1 MKSIG
6 RAIDQ
11 AEVTFMVRSSHIDI
25 FTKAAEIV
33 DGLNY
38 AIEAQHKIRA
48 WFHSEGYAGYDGNV
62 DAAVTEYNGGIK
74 QARAVQAGG
83 APWVPETVQYLQ
95 RVRDALASQGTKA
108 PPGRS
113 AGMGVPIMTDPSIQ
127 PYRNLSDEAQA
138 EEKKQRDFEEQGAF
152 NRGLGVV
159 VPQIKQAVGAGLA
172 MVGSKTGSEGVQKY
186 GIALFGK
193 GKQEAA
199 AFDDPSASLSNV
211 MGGGGNIADFAKYWA
226 GYGLGQAVESAVT
239 GIAGAAVGGLAG
251 SAVPGAG
258 NAAGAVSGFV
268 GGVIGKGAVK
278 KALTEGAE
286 KILAKEIEAGVA
298 RGLTREAAE
307 AAAAPVVKSWVSAET
322 KKAGVRALAAAG
334 ASTGLY
340 TQNAAMELGEIYGH
354 YIDQMQQSGRPITQ
368 EDEDLALKSA
378 LAAAGVETLADLAG
392 IGRLLGT
399 GNKAAGG
406 MLSTIG
412 KEVAR
417 GVAREVP
424 TEVGQ
429 TAIERFGK
437 QQSLTDADAVR
448 DYVDAAGGAAV
459 PGAMFGGVSG
469 VKRAMAPNSPLSNAA
484 NAAGGVP
491 AAAVPG
497 AVPPAAP
504 SAGPAAGAQ
513 AGQGAPG
520 GSPQDPLSAKVES
533 LRPFLEDKDLIRS
546 IRGLPELGPESV
558 NELLAAWALARNPQT
573 NPQIR
578 ERLLDQVGQ
587 FVDSVQNRPNW
598 TFGKQPEPQQAP
610 GMPGVPAVQ
619 AGQQGTAMAPAGQPQ
634 IGDAGMTL
642 EGQAREVPPEQLKA
656 PPKRALETQQAM
668 QGRAQALAEYE
679 QAFQDLVKAEAL
691 GASDHELQ
699 AKQQAVREAEA
710 FKAQAEAR
718 LKEIRETIE
727 GNRKLESE
735 RKRGAILDAVLSD
748 PETANPA
755 ERFAAEL
762 KRQGFS
768 DAAIQPSE
776 MARIARFE
784 DVKASDI
791 GAGDD
796 NVEPSTPNEMDV
808 AGLIPER
815 KPKQIQQQRKEVS
828 NVRMQLGLTDAAT
841 DEERPEVRGG
851 QPPGGGVS
859 FGTVRDGRGE
869 RDLAGGNAKQSPNQ
883 SDGST
888 GPVLEASREQ
898 TPTVA
903 ILGNAPQLPADA
915 PETTQE
921 VDDEGSDQQDGE
933 SRDSAP
939 VRAAEGQG
947 YAVSQPAGPWTAEEL
962 SDRAD
967 LIKPAGEYLAAR
979 DQGGQ
984 ILTGAID
991 ATLRDKDANL
1001 GLALPGMERKGL
1013 PASLAVTYDQDEYGD
1028 PGFAEEFRVE
1038 FGGEAVYISKV
1049 KLQDDDALA
1058 GIPPLVLST
1067 GDELAAYRVDGLPN
1081 DLFDFVDAV
1090 EQAYAILAERAS
1102 RSPKGQ
1108 ELDASIATQLE
1119 DRPEPTEAQKEA
1131 ENYQKAHVSVLGLE
1145 ISIETEKG
1153 GERSGTDKDGSR
1165 WSVTMPAQYGYIKGT
1180 MGADKDHVDI
1190 FLGPKPDNGKFFVIN
1205 QTTPDGQKFDEHKVM
1220 LGYDSPEAAQADY
1233 LLSFSGD
1240 FGGKV
1245 FGSIAGPFDLEGFK
1259 ALIPALAKA
1268 KPVAEQ
1274 VAEAAE
1280 VKSTGLASEVEEQP
1294 EKASKNSDEAAGPAP
1309 EDLEGAE
1316 PASALAPTIHPF
1328 QHTKTG
1334 ETIYSVKLP
1343 VQVST
1348 PDYQAINRNAI
1359 KHKGRYSTF
1368 KAAGTIPGFHFRSE
1382 ENAKAFAADP
1392 VVAGVLGKHRSELT
1406 ATMEPR
1412 QTPVLPIE
1420 SATLVAQA
1428 EPWNESTPPAPTGDD
1443 GDSVPGVGS
1452 LRPAE
1457 GDESFPISR
1466 GDAEQVVAAFLARF
1480 PGAPETVLV
1489 ERFEDLPPEIQ
1500 QDAEN
1505 QGGDHYNVHG
1515 VFHNGVMYFVR
1526 ENHRTRGDLE
1536 TTIAHELIGH
1546 FGLRK
1551 LLGQGFVQKTNQ
1563 LFMQLGG
1570 IDGLRRLA
1578 AKEGFPKEFDDYARS
1593 LVTAYRTDPARFPE
1607 EVVRLILTEEAFAHI
1622 AQGKPSIRRT
1632 LKELIGMVR
1641 EWLRKLG
1648 FFEGQD
1654 LNDQDV
1660 ARIISRVK
1668 SKLSKP
1674 GGGDLGRNVTVF
1686 GKEEKQRPMTS
1697 IPESEAPA
1705 VAQPAAEA
1713 SRETPASIRSALVE
1727 RFGMEGVAKLEA
1739 DGLLRIAP
1747 TMADVP
1753 ADLRIDGAEA
1763 VYDPSQGIAYLVADR
1778 IPAGRAAAVVLH
1790 ELGEHHGLTGFI
1802 GDPAWRALKL
1812 QVASLAARPGSY
1824 AAGAWAGVKASYP
1837 EFEGMAD
1844 AKLAKSDRFIH
1855 EVLAKIGESGAEQRG
1870 TLWRNLLAAIKRG
1883 LLRLGFTFQI
1893 NEDDVRDLVAGSLR
1907 RLMRGDGPGP
1917 RGGVPVSEDAQAPM
1931 ASIPGSIAD
1940 FVRSPE
1946 TGQAIKNKVADLFR
1960 SGRTFNALHRSIG
1973 TQYHK
1978 AKVDPQNFGRVF
1990 NLAQQYIDD
1999 VSRTANE
2006 AADQAPDLLP
2016 KMERVRDAFSQLAQV
2031 RTDERD
2037 SRALA
2042 DPIFTGTMEDKV
2054 WSDEELQSRFGLDER
2069 QVGLY
2074 RQFRAAVDRSL
2085 DELALSEMAR
2095 TAKMSKLE
2103 VAPREMDLRQALA
2116 FYMEQ
2121 IGPEAER
2128 LQGEMADMKERQAF
2142 ERRQLEEAAENGDS
2156 GADGRK
2162 KYAKLLEAMKARHAA
2177 EKEALQASIGNVVE
2191 MLKATEGKVQQ
2202 IETLKAQGYAPLM
2215 RFGQYTVD
2223 VFLAGEDGKP
2233 IKDASG
2239 EEIRHFFGMF
2249 ENEAEA
2255 NAAARVLQEEYPAAT
2270 VKQGVLSQESFRLFK
2285 GVTPETVEVFSRLM
2299 GEEQSD
2305 VFQKYLKQAV
2315 SNRSALKRLI
2325 QRKGIA
2331 GFEKDPV
2338 RVLATFLTSNARA
2351 TSANYHFGD
2360 MLRAASEIP
2369 KDKGDVKDEAVKLI
2383 DYVQNPQ
2390 DEAAGLRGLL
2400 FMHFLGGSVAS
2411 AMVNMTQTFTMTMPY
2426 LAQFG
2431 GNVMGNLKEAMGI
2444 ASRRLFNRNTEVPEE
2459 LKQALQRAADEGVV
2473 SPHEIHMLQGE
2484 SMRTGWFQ
2492 NNRYMRAF
2500 GKLWGSFFSLAEHFN
2515 RDVAFIAAYRSALAR
2530 NLGDEEAYAF
2540 AKDAVQETQGLYS
2553 RANRPNWAR
2562 GAVGATIFTFKQF
2575 SISYME
2581 FLKRLPPRERAI
2593 ALGVLWVFAGMSGMP
2608 FSDDLD
2614 DLIDTIAHMLGFA
2627 WDNKGARRTFL
2638 AANLGQPAA
2647 GFLLNGVSYGL
2658 PLDIS
2663 GRMGL
2668 ANLLP
2673 GTALFDP
2680 VKKDKVREITEFA
2693 GPVGGAVRSYMSGV
2707 DRVVTGVHGFDD
2719 VLSVAGIVTP
2729 VSISNGIKAFHML
2742 QNGYYKDARG
2752 RRVIDTDNLDA
2763 AFKAMGFNPS
2773 VVANSSR
2780 AREELMN
2787 STDSIRDAKARI
2799 SEQWA
2804 LGIAHRRPDQVAEAR
2819 AQLAAWNE
2827 KNPGLPVRIDLANIL
2842 RRAREAQMLAADRA
2856 LKAAP
2861 KEMRAQAI
2869 KMAD

>member
-1 MKSIG
+1 MADDLLNGLMAKARGGDTSEPSSMDTPVLVNIAPEQRRVLPYSSPELDEYSG
-6 RAIDQ
+6 FVERRHGLPNGLLKAVKNLGERSNSGQ
-11 AEVTFMVRSSHIDI
+11 VSPKGARGVMQFMPTTWGQYGKGDPTDPVASLD
-25 FTKAAEIV
+25 AAGAYFK
-33 DGLNY
+33 DLL
-38 AIEAQHKIRA
+38 AR
-48 WFHSEGYAGYDGNV
+48 YDGNV

-108 PPGRS
+108 PPGRPT
-113 AGMGVPIMTDPSIQ
+113 GMGVPIMTDPSIQ
-127 PYRNLSDEAQA
+127 PYRNLADEAQA

-172 MVGSKTGSEGVQKY
+172 MVGSKTGSENVQKY
-186 GIALFGK
+186 GIDLFGK
-193 GKQEAA
+193 GKQEAT

-278 KALTEGAE
+278 KALAEGAE

-437 QQSLTDADAVR
+437 QQPLTDADAVR
-448 DYVDAAGGAAV
+448 DYIDAAGGAAV

-504 SAGPAAGAQ
+504 GAGPAAGAQ

-546 IRGLPELGPESV
+546 IRGLPELGPDSV

-610 GMPGVPAVQ
+610 GMPGVPAMQ
-619 AGQQGTAMAPAGQPQ
+619 AGQQGAAMAPAGQPQ

-691 GASDHELQ
+691 GASDQELQ

-710 FKAQAEAR
+710 FKAHAEAR

-755 ERFAAEL
+755 ERFSAEL

-768 DAAIQPSE
+768 DPAIQPSE

-784 DVKASDI
+784 DVKASGI
-791 GAGDD
+791 GTADD
-796 NVEPSTPNEMDV
+796 NVEPSAPNEMDV

-815 KPKQIQQQRKEVS
+815 KPKQIQKPRKEVS
-828 NVRMQLGLTDAAT
+828 NVRMQPGLSDAAMG
-841 DEERPEVRGG
+841 EKRPEFRGNQLSG
-851 QPPGGGVS
+851 NGASLGV
-859 FGTVRDGRGE
+859 GLDGRGE
-869 RDLAGGNAKQSPNQ
+869 RGLAGGDVQQDPTRSSRA
-883 SDGST
+883 T
-888 GPVLEASREQ
+888 EPVLEASREQ
-898 TPTVA
+898 APAVA
-903 ILGNAPQLPADA
+903 ISGSTSRQSVDA

-921 VDDEGSDQQDGE
+921 VEDEGSDRQDGE
-933 SRDSAP
+933 GRGSAS

-947 YAVSQPAGPWTAEEL
+947 LELAKPAGPWSAEEL
-962 SDRAD
+962 SGRTD

-991 ATLRDKDANL
+991 ATLQDKDARL
-1001 GLALPGMERKGL
+1001 GLPLPGMDRQGL
-1013 PASLAVTYDQDEYGD
+1013 PASVAVTYDRDEYGS
-1028 PGFAEEFRVE
+1028 PELAEEFRVE
-1038 FGGEAVYISKV
+1038 FGGEAAYVSKV
-1049 KLQDDDALA
+1049 KLQDGDALA
-1058 GIPPLVLST
+1058 GVPPLILST
-1067 GDELAAYRVDGLPN
+1067 DEGFSAYRVDGLPN

-1090 EQAYAILAERAS
+1090 EQAYALLAERAF
-1102 RSPKGQ
+1102 RSPRGQ
-1108 ELDASIATQLE
+1108 ELDASISIQLE
-1119 DRPEPTEAQKEA
+1119 GREEPTDAQKEA

-1190 FLGPKPDNGKFFVIN
+1190 FLGTKPDNGKFFVIN

-1245 FGSIAGPFDLEGFK
+1245 FGSIAGPFDLDEFK
-1259 ALIPALAKA
+1259 ALLPALEKA
-1268 KPVAEQ
+1268 KPV
-1274 VAEAAE
+1274 
-1280 VKSTGLASEVEEQP
+1280 EE
-1294 EKASKNSDEAAGPAP
+1294 
-1309 EDLEGAE
+1309 
-1316 PASALAPTIHPF
+1316 
-1328 QHTKTG
+1328 
-1334 ETIYSVKLP
+1334 P
-1343 VQVST
+1343 VLV
-1348 PDYQAINRNAI
+1348 
-1359 KHKGRYSTF
+1359 
-1368 KAAGTIPGFHFRSE
+1368 
-1382 ENAKAFAADP
+1382 
-1392 VVAGVLGKHRSELT
+1392 GVLGKYRSGRT

-1412 QTPVLPIE
+1412 EEQSPTPVMPIVG
-1420 SATLVAQA
+1420 APPVAQA
-1428 EPWNESTPPAPTGDD
+1428 GPWNESTPPAPTGDD

-1480 PGAPETVLV
+1480 PGAPETALV

-1660 ARIISRVK
+1660 ARIISKVK

-1686 GKEEKQRPMTS
+1686 GKEEKQKPMAS
-1697 IPESEAPA
+1697 IPASEAPA

-1713 SRETPASIRSALVE
+1713 SRETPASIRAALVE
-1727 RFGMEGVAKLEA
+1727 RFGEEGVAKLEA
-1739 DGLLRIAP
+1739 DGLLRIVP
-1747 TMADVP
+1747 STADVP

-1802 GDPAWRALKL
+1802 GEPAWRALKL
-1812 QVASLAARPGSY
+1812 HVASLAARPGSY
-1824 AAGAWAGVKASYP
+1824 AAGAWEGVKASYP

-1844 AKLAKSDRFIH
+1844 AELAKSDRFIH

-1907 RLMRGDGPGP
+1907 RLMRGDGPGR
-1917 RGGVPVSEDAQAPM
+1917 RGGVQASDDVQAPM

-2016 KMERVRDAFSQLAQV
+2016 KMERVRDAFSQLARV
-2031 RTDERD
+2031 RIDERD

-2095 TAKMSKLE
+2095 IAKMSKLE
-2103 VAPREMDLRQALA
+2103 VAPREMNLRQALA

-2128 LQGEMADMKERQAF
+2128 LQGEMADTKERQAF

-2177 EKEALQASIGNVVE
+2177 EMESLQASIGNVVE
-2191 MLKATEGKVQQ
+2191 MMKATEGKAQQ

-2255 NAAARVLQEEYPAAT
+2255 NAAARALQEEYPAAT

-2299 GEEQSD
+2299 GEEQSE

-2444 ASRRLFNRNTEVPEE
+2444 AGRRLFNRNAEVPEE

-2515 RDVAFIAAYRSALAR
+2515 RDVAFIAAYRSALSR

-2638 AANLGQPAA
+2638 AANLGQPAT
-2647 GFLLNGVSYGL
+2647 GFLLNGLSYGL

-2663 GRMGL
+2663 GRMSM

-2680 VKKDKVREITEFA
+2680 VKKDKVRDITEFA

-2719 VLSVAGIVTP
+2719 ALSVAGTVAP

-2742 QNGYYKDARG
+2742 QNGYYEDARG

-2763 AFKAMGFNPS
+2763 AFKALGFNPS

-2780 AREELMN
+2780 AREEMMN
-2787 STDSIRDAKARI
+2787 SADSIKDAKARI
-2799 SEQWA
+2799 SERWA

-2856 LKAAP
+2856 LKAAS